1 MENEKFW
8 ERVLTE
14 ASASVSFS
22 GFQLM
27 AVANGRT
34 ELTGT
39 IGVHTNIPTQLDLM
53 RDMGTKEISL
63 IISSQGGEMSAGI
76 EVIRAINDCRKVGI
90 KVNGIVR
97 GQAMSMAFQILQEC
111 DYRAMGPADLL
122 MAHGLTAGM
131 MGDIRS
137 LEAERKI
144 LDCWK
149 NYMVGRVQAR
159 IASAKPDSVAATEE
173 YWAKIKDDNTPVYF
187 LADEALELG
196 LVDAVEEDAP
206 WPFAV

>member
-34 ELTGT
+34 ELTGV
-39 IGVHTNIPTQLDLM
+39 IGAHTNIPTQLDLM
-53 RDMGTKEISL
+53 RDMGTKEIHL

-76 EVIRAINDCRKVGI
+76 EVIRAINDCRKAGI
-90 KVNGIVR
+90 KINGIVR
-97 GQAMSMAFQILQEC
+97 GQAMSMAFHILQEC

-122 MAHGLTAGM
+122 MAHGLTTGM

-137 LEAERKI
+137 IEAEMKI
-144 LDCWK
+144 LGCWK
-149 NYMVGRVQAR
+149 NYMAGRAQAR
-159 IASAKPDSVAATEE
+159 VASTKPDSPAASMD
-173 YWAKIKDDNTPVYF
+173 YWNKIKDDNTPVYF
-187 LADEALELG
+187 LAEEALELG
-196 LVDAVEEDAP
+196 LVDVIEEDSQ
-206 WPFAV
+206 WPSEV